1 MKRDRFGLCGNIRC
15 VYDVE
20 MCGFADVRPAAYVG
34 ILDAFEI
41 RERFYRF
48 ASRKINL
55 GTSCLTFFMRVAREI
70 YVGAS
75 HNTGAV

>member
-1 MKRDRFGLCGNIRC
+1 MWRVCVDARGRGVASSHYRLIAAVLCQ
-15 VYDVE
+15 
-20 MCGFADVRPAAYVG
+20 
-34 ILDAFEI
+34 L
-41 RERFYRF
+41 FYWF

-75 HNTGAV
+75 HDTGAI